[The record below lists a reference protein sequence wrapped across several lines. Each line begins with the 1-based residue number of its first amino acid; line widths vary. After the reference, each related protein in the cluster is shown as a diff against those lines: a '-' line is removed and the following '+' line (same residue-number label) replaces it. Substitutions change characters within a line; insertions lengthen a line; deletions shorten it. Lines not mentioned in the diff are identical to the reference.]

1 MKEEKAKI
9 QKDKKVIKDGL
20 ENRYTRK
27 EKQEIEELRKEM
39 EEAKE

>member
-1 MKEEKAKI
+1 MKKQEFEEYMKEERAKI

-27 EKQEIEELRKEM
+27 EKQEI
-39 EEAKE
+39 

>member
-9 QKDKKVIKDGL
+9 AKDKKVIKDGL

-27 EKQEIEELRKEM
+27 EKQ
-39 EEAKE
+39 